1 MYFTKTQQ
9 KAILF
14 LIVILSLVIGY
25 HFLKQILYPKES
37 FDFSQFEEKFDS
49 RRDSIEKVLEK
60 GIPPPNE
67 MDSVQ
72 STKSEVPPVYN
83 QIININTAN
92 KDELTKLP
100 RIGPAI
106 AQRIIDY
113 RNQNGKFVTKEDIQ
127 NVKGIGEKTYQKL
140 KDLISVD

>member
-1 MYFTKTQQ
+1 MYFTKTQK

-14 LIVILSLVIGY
+14 LVTVFSLVIIY
-25 HFLKQILYPKES
+25 HLVKQVLYPKEL

-49 RRDSIEKVLEK
+49 RRDSIAKVLEE
-60 GIPPPNE
+60 GIPPPDDI
-67 MDSVQ
+67 DSISSV
-72 STKSEVPPVYN
+72 KSITPSIQN
-83 QIININTAN
+83 KIININTAD

-106 AQRIIDY
+106 AQRIINY
-113 RNQNGKFVTKEDIQ
+113 RTQNGKFTTKEDIQ